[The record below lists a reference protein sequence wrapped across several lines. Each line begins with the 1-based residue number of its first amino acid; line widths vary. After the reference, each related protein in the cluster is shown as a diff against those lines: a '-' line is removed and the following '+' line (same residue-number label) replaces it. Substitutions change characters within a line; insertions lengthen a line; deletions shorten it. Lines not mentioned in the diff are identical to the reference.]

1 MRIMGSLCALTY
13 PRRVFKWYNV
23 RYSRMPVSRKTMR
36 RGCRGL
42 PCQLQILEL
51 PSLMLTTHTKRFRC
65 FGKTSSFLLL
75 MRIIRRMRV
84 SAVRMRIIVERIRMR
99 IMGSLCICLSVVTAL
114 RAKATQDKTWHR
126 DHAPQSCLQKGS
138 GKTIVG

>member
-1 MRIMGSLCALTY
+1 MQNASGQDDDSEGVQGS
-13 PRRVFKWYNV
+13 P
-23 RYSRMPVSRKTMR
+23 
-36 RGCRGL
+36 L
-42 PCQLQILEL
+42 PAPKLEL
-51 PSLMLTTHTKRFRC
+51 THLLLSSSQHIKKRFRC

-114 RAKATQDKTWHR
+114 RAKATQ
-126 DHAPQSCLQKGS
+126 
-138 GKTIVG
+138 I

>member
-1 MRIMGSLCALTY
+1 MQNASGQDDDSEGGAG
-13 PRRVFKWYNV
+13 
-23 RYSRMPVSRKTMR
+23 VSPASSKI
-36 RGCRGL
+36 GAD
-42 PCQLQILEL
+42 PP
-51 PSLMLTTHTKRFRC
+51 PSLLSSSQHITKRFRC
-65 FGKTSSFLLL
+65 FGKTSSCLLL

-114 RAKATQDKTWHR
+114 RAKTTQYKTLHR
-126 DHAPQSCLQKGS
+126 DLAPQNCLQKGS

>member
-1 MRIMGSLCALTY
+1 MQNASGQDDDSEGVQGS
-13 PRRVFKWYNV
+13 P
-23 RYSRMPVSRKTMR
+23 
-36 RGCRGL
+36 L
-42 PCQLQILEL
+42 PAPKLEL
-51 PSLMLTTHTKRFRC
+51 THLLLTSSQHITKRFRC

-99 IMGSLCICLSVVTAL
+99 IMGSLCICLSVVAAL
-114 RAKATQDKTWHR
+114 REPKPHKYKTWHR
-126 DHAPQSCLQKGS
+126 DLAPHNCLQKGS